1 MLQYKKRKRKCAY
14 LAARDPRA
22 KSAVKLFCLKDSME
36 TRLLPYLQK
45 NRFSTSRNV
54 HDRSVV
60 VYLYTYISGHRTQM
74 SNCEVLGNPIL
85 KKGMVPTKQWPQMR

>member
-1 MLQYKKRKRKCAY
+1 MLLYKKRKSAY

-45 NRFSTSRNV
+45 ISFLQTQHTVQDSA
-54 HDRSVV
+54 V
-60 VYLYTYISGHRTQM
+60 VYIRTYVVTVHKLRSTG
-74 SNCEVLGNPIL
+74 
-85 KKGMVPTKQWPQMR
+85 